1 MAKNAGKQFEE
12 DIKASIPKT
21 QDFFYYRFIDNAAS
35 FSGGD
40 NVRFTSHNLCDC
52 MTMTKDKLYLM
63 ELKSHK
69 GTSLPLSAI
78 RKNQIEGM
86 AKVNHP
92 KMKAIFIINFRD
104 KEKTYAID
112 ADKLQ
117 EFIQHTERKSIPL
130 SFLEEVGTEIE
141 AHKKKVHY
149 RYDLEKY
156 FQEESNEL

>member
-21 QDFFYYRFIDNAAS
+21 QNFFYYRFIDNAAS

-40 NVRFTSHNLCDC
+40 NVRFVSHNLCDC

-69 GTSLPLSAI
+69 GASLPLSAI
-78 RKNQIEGM
+78 RKNQIDGM
-86 AKVNHP
+86 ARVNHP
-92 KMKAIFIINFRD
+92 MIRAIFIINFRD

-130 SFLEEVGTEIE
+130 SFLEEAGTEIE

-149 RYDLEKY
+149 RYDLEKL
-156 FQEESNEL
+156 FENLN

>member
-21 QDFFYYRFIDNAAS
+21 QNFFYYRFIDNAAS

-40 NVRFTSHNLCDC
+40 NVRFASHNLCDC

-69 GTSLPLSAI
+69 GASLPLSAI

-92 KMKAIFIINFRD
+92 RIRAIFIINFRE

-112 ADKLQ
+112 AEKLQ
-117 EFIQHTERKSIPL
+117 EFIKHTDRKSIPL
-130 SFLEEVGTEIE
+130 SFLEEAGTEIE

-149 RYDLEKY
+149 RYDLEKL
-156 FQEESNEL
+156 FKNMN

>member
-1 MAKNAGKQFEE
+1 
-12 DIKASIPKT
+12 
-21 QDFFYYRFIDNAAS
+21 
-35 FSGGD
+35 
-40 NVRFTSHNLCDC
+40 
-52 MTMTKDKLYLM
+52 M

-69 GTSLPLSAI
+69 GASLPLSAI
-78 RKNQIEGM
+78 RKNQIDGM

-112 ADKLQ
+112 ADKLR
-117 EFIQHTERKSIPL
+117 EFIQHSERKSIPI
-130 SFLEEVGTEIE
+130 SFLEESGTEIE

-156 FQEESNEL
+156 FQEEQQ

>member
-1 MAKNAGKQFEE
+1 MAKNSGKQFEE

-69 GTSLPLSAI
+69 GGKPT
-78 RKNQIEGM
+78 
-86 AKVNHP
+86 
-92 KMKAIFIINFRD
+92 IISN
-104 KEKTYAID
+104 
-112 ADKLQ
+112 
-117 EFIQHTERKSIPL
+117 
-130 SFLEEVGTEIE
+130 
-141 AHKKKVHY
+141 KKKSNR
-149 RYDLEKY
+149 RYG
-156 FQEESNEL
+156 